1 MNKKEQRLLIKIE
14 KAGVRE
20 SLRSGHLVTQEEL
33 LGLRIQ
39 IVPLTLRIA
48 FGLMGAG
55 AAWACYVLAQA
66 GDEGT
71 AAAFGLASFFL
82 LLMAVFGFKKTVEA
96 VLDSASGA
104 ELIGIAIEGIAEI
117 VSSISD

>member
-1 MNKKEQRLLIKIE
+1 MNKREQRLLVKIE

-20 SLRSGHLVTQEEL
+20 SLRSGHLVTREEL

-39 IVPLTLRIA
+39 IVPLTLRLA
-48 FGLMGAG
+48 FGLLGAG
-55 AAWACYVLAQA
+55 SAWACYVLAQP
-66 GDEGT
+66 GDDGT

-82 LLMAVFGFKKTVEA
+82 ILIAVFGFKKTVEA
-96 VLDSASGA
+96 VLDSVNGA
-104 ELIGIAIEGIAEI
+104 DLVCIALDGIAEI